1 MELPRKKKIIDF
13 WGVCERIKEMTAWRE
28 KFKLVCKKC
37 KKFYWYFENPGEKYL
52 PCSCGGIFELEKP
65 RKKSENK
72 EHKEQVKFF
81 QMVKLKFPNLY
92 ESKLIFAV
100 PNAAKRSKSL
110 AAMMKA
116 EGLQSG
122 VSDIICLMRS
132 GHDNPRERYC
142 GLCIEMKIK
151 PNKPTPE
158 QKKFLG
164 SVADQGYKTA
174 VCYSADEAFEVL
186 EKYLKGGE

>member
-1 MELPRKKKIIDF
+1 MN
-13 WGVCERIKEMTAWRE
+13 
-28 KFKLVCKKC
+28 FK
-37 KKFYWYFENPGEKYL
+37 PGDK
-52 PCSCGGIFELEKP
+52 
-65 RKKSENK
+65 
-72 EHKEQVKFF
+72 V
-81 QMVKLKFPNLY
+81 
-92 ESKLIFAV
+92 FAV

-116 EGLQSG
+116 EGMRAG
-122 VSDIICLMRS
+122 VSDILCLMPS
-132 GHDNPRERYC
+132 ICYH

-158 QKKFLG
+158 QRKFLESAG
-164 SVADQGYKTA
+164 GQGYKAA

>member
-1 MELPRKKKIIDF
+1 
-13 WGVCERIKEMTAWRE
+13 MTAWRE
-28 KFKLVCKKC
+28 FRPETAGKKT
-37 KKFYWYFENPGEKYL
+37 
-52 PCSCGGIFELEKP
+52 
-65 RKKSENK
+65 RKKPENK

-81 QMVKLKFPNLY
+81 QMVKLKLPNLY

-116 EGLQSG
+116 EGMQSG
-122 VSDIICLMRS
+122 ISDIICLFPS
-132 GHDNPRERYC
+132 ICYH

-158 QKKFLG
+158 QKMFLE
-164 SVADQGYKTA
+164 SAAEQGYKTA
-174 VCYSADEAFEVL
+174 VCYSADEAFGVL
-186 EKYLKGGE
+186 SEYLDNNNV

>member
-1 MELPRKKKIIDF
+1 
-13 WGVCERIKEMTAWRE
+13 MTAWRE
-28 KFKLVCKKC
+28 FNAEATVK
-37 KKFYWYFENPGEKYL
+37 
-52 PCSCGGIFELEKP
+52 KP
-65 RKKSENK
+65 RKKPENK
-72 EHKEQVKFF
+72 EHKEQVRFF

-116 EGLQSG
+116 EGMQSG
-122 VSDIICLMRS
+122 ISDIICLLPS
-132 GHDNPRERYC
+132 ICYH

-158 QKKFLG
+158 QRKFLESAG
-164 SVADQGYKTA
+164 EQGYKTA
-174 VCYSADEAFEVL
+174 ICYSADDAFEVL
-186 EKYLKGGE
+186 EKYLKGDDLWNKLK